1 MMKNVYDFDDVMI
14 VPKERTIN
22 SRKDVSLI
30 RHFQFHEVDGNKI
43 EWSGVPIIASN
54 MDTIGTF
61 LVHNVLAKHFLLTAL
76 NKHYTIDDFKKNHH
90 LLVAD
95 YFMVTT
101 GISENDYINLIEIVE
116 YTGSKWI
123 CIDIANGYI
132 ASFFDFCRKVR
143 ERFPDKII
151 VAGNVCT
158 SDMTKKLLSIGV
170 NIVKVGIGS
179 GMACLTRRQTG
190 VGIPQFSAVVDC
202 CSEGCII
209 SDGGIKHP
217 GDVAKALGAGA
228 DFVMIGGL
236 FSGHD
241 ENGGMTIED
250 WVVDPSESG
259 EKKVLHKFKYFYG
272 MSSQHAMEKY
282 GDGKMKK
289 YRSSEGDVLK
299 IKYKGQI
306 EDTVYDL
313 LGGIRS
319 TCTYVNAKN
328 IEELKENVSFV
339 CKK

>member
-14 VPKERTIN
+14 VPKESTIN

-272 MSSQHAMEKY
+272 MSSQHEMEK
-282 GDGKMKK
+282 
-289 YRSSEGDVLK
+289 
-299 IKYKGQI
+299 
-306 EDTVYDL
+306 
-313 LGGIRS
+313 
-319 TCTYVNAKN
+319 
-328 IEELKENVSFV
+328 
-339 CKK
+339 